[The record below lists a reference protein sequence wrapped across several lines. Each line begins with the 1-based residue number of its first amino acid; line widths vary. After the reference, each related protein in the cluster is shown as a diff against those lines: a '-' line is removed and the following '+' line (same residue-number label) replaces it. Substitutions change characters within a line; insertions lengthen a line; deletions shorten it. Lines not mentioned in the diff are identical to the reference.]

1 MKRYIQFILIVLA
14 AGAIYPLIY
23 LRTNYQ
29 ETILTVFKIGLDDL
43 NIIYT
48 VLGFIFILGYFP
60 SGILSDKFSA
70 KYLLVFSLLGTAF
83 GGFWFAQIPDY
94 ASIIGIFCLWGVF
107 SVFTF
112 WGAHM
117 KLVKLLSTPEEE
129 GRFFGFL
136 DGGRGII
143 EAVLASV
150 ALLIFS
156 HILEKGETLE
166 NKTQAL
172 QYVIYMYSAVLLA
185 AGILIA
191 LFVEKEGVKSNK
203 NELTIVESTQEEEQG
218 FDFKDVNSV
227 VKNKFVYLMGAIIF
241 CSYAVTW
248 VVYYYG
254 GFMEKNLK
262 ITPVMVNMIMV
273 IVLWMRPIGGILGGF
288 LADKFGKSL
297 VLVLALLGAAFT
309 LFGIAFL
316 PAATTNFNIYYIL
329 IVLGGT
335 FVYAVR
341 GTYWSLLGDSRIDN
355 KIMGTAVGFI
365 SLLGYLPDILIPY
378 FSTIV
383 FNKFGPEGGYN
394 AYFIISAIFGI
405 AAICFVTI
413 FKQQTQKNN

>member
-1 MKRYIQFILIVLA
+1 
-14 AGAIYPLIY
+14 
-23 LRTNYQ
+23 
-29 ETILTVFKIGLDDL
+29 
-43 NIIYT
+43 
-48 VLGFIFILGYFP
+48 
-60 SGILSDKFSA
+60 
-70 KYLLVFSLLGTAF
+70 
-83 GGFWFAQIPDY
+83 
-94 ASIIGIFCLWGVF
+94 
-107 SVFTF
+107 
-112 WGAHM
+112 
-117 KLVKLLSTPEEE
+117 
-129 GRFFGFL
+129 
-136 DGGRGII
+136 
-143 EAVLASV
+143 
-150 ALLIFS
+150 
-156 HILEKGETLE
+156 
-166 NKTQAL
+166 
-172 QYVIYMYSAVLLA
+172 VLLA